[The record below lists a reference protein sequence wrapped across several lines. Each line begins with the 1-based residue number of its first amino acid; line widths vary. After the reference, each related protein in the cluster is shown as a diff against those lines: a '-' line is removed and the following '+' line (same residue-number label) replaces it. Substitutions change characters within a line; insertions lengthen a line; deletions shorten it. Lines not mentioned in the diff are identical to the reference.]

1 MSLGS
6 GATCK
11 NNQEPH
17 FPPKELLEERGDR
30 HTQEVT
36 MREGKQGTRRCG
48 VFKPEWPLATL
59 SPPKLSFGES
69 MIVPTCGPKG
79 TGQRQILG
87 GQMYL

>member
-1 MSLGS
+1 
-6 GATCK
+6 
-11 NNQEPH
+11 
-17 FPPKELLEERGDR
+17 
-30 HTQEVT
+30 